1 MRLPPNGRSFGS
13 APSFYAAIGCI
24 QIRISK
30 YEARNKHQIQISEFP
45 KQGNGDSKEFVF
57 VI

>member
-1 MRLPPNGRSFGS
+1 MRAFGR
-13 APSFYAAIGCI
+13 I

-30 YEARNKHQIQISEFP
+30 FEARNKHQIQISEFP
-45 KQGNGDSKEFVF
+45 KQEIGISREFVF